1 MSATRAEKLDLK
13 DDDLWA
19 QSKHYAHGG
28 ALKFDS
34 IEDGDG
40 LDSSDLSARARQR
53 TYATWICSS
62 DSSAFLPRIRAVHKV
77 LGLQQAL
84 WVLRKVDGTTTYAL
98 GFPLLCVW
106 LRPTRVLSSRRSLG
120 SSTSS
125 TSSTGDFAE
134 PSQEG
139 SLSVD
144 LKESL
149 WSSSFRTWT
158 NKCK

>member
-1 MSATRAEKLDLK
+1 MLATRAENFDLE
-13 DDDLWA
+13 DDELWA

-34 IEDGDG
+34 IDGGGFGLFRSLRKSEATDQCYVDLLERLQCLSA
-40 LDSSDLSARARQR
+40 LDSGSVQGAGPTAG
-53 TYATWICSS
+53 
-62 DSSAFLPRIRAVHKV
+62 AV
-77 LGLQQAL
+77 GAS
-84 WVLRKVDGTTTYAL
+84 KVDATTTNAL
-98 GFPLLCVW
+98 GFPLLCVR
-106 LRPTRVLSSRRSLG
+106 LRPTRVLSSRWPLG

-134 PSQEG
+134 PSQED

-144 LKESL
+144 LKERL
-149 WSSSFRTWT
+149 WSCSFRTWT